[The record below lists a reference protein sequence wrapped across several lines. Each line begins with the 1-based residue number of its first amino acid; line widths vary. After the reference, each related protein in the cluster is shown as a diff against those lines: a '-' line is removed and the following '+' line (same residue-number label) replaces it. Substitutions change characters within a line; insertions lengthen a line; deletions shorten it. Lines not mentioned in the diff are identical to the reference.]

1 MKAIY
6 ICGQGRKS
14 KIRQKLLLRYIKKK
28 KKECNCIV
36 IAKELR
42 EDTELMEKIED
53 LGIPISDG
61 RWLFKFLVIQILEYI
76 SSCQKIDFK
85 ELKVALV
92 TNENS
97 ELISYYIE
105 ELTKRSNKI
114 KVITNHREK
123 FHIIEEKLYYNKGI
137 VLEISNNKR
146 KGLQDVDVI
155 FNFNF
160 EEEILNR
167 YKIDDNAILINLKEK
182 INVNSKRFSGINI
195 HSYEI
200 DFKNRLI
207 SLLDWTKYFE
217 KAEIYE
223 SYLYR
228 NDKIESIAQDIMKDK
243 VMIKGLIGNKGKIKE
258 EEYKNILDKTY
269 YLA

>member
-1 MKAIY
+1 MKALY
-6 ICGQGRKS
+6 ISGQGKKS
-14 KIRQKLLLRYIKKK
+14 KIKQRILLRYIRKK
-28 KKECNCIV
+28 KKECICIV
-36 IAKELR
+36 VGKELKK
-42 EDTELMEKIED
+42 DIELIEKIENI
-53 LGIPISDG
+53 GIPISDG

-76 SSCQKIDFK
+76 SSCQKVDIK

-97 ELISYYIE
+97 ELISYYID
-105 ELTKRSNKI
+105 ELTKKSNKI
-114 KVITNHREK
+114 KIITNHREK
-123 FHIIEEKLYYNKGI
+123 FHIIEEKLYYSKGI

-160 EEEILNR
+160 EEEILNK
-167 YKIDDNAILINLKEK
+167 YKIDDKAILVNLKEK

-200 DFKNRLI
+200 DFKNRFI
-207 SLLDWTKYFE
+207 SILDWTKDFE

-228 NDKIESIAQDIMKDK
+228 NDKIETIEEDIKKDQ
-243 VMIKGLIGNKGKIKE
+243 VIIKNLIGSNGKIKE
-258 EEYKNILDKTY
+258 KEYENILDKTY

>member
-6 ICGQGRKS
+6 IYGQDKES
-14 KIRQKLLLRYIKKK
+14 KLKQKRLLRYINRKKK
-28 KKECNCIV
+28 DCICIV
-36 IAKELR
+36 LSKKIKQDAELI
-42 EDTELMEKIED
+42 EKIED
-53 LGIPISDG
+53 IGIPISDG

-76 SSCQKIDFK
+76 SKCQNIDIG
-85 ELKVALV
+85 ELRIALV
-92 TNENS
+92 TNENN

-114 KVITNHREK
+114 KIITNHREK

-146 KGLQDVDVI
+146 KALQDVDVI

-160 EEEILNR
+160 EEEKLNR
-167 YKIDDNAILINLKEK
+167 YKLNDNAILINLKEK
-182 INVNSKRFSGINI
+182 VNIDSKRFSGINI

-200 DFKNRLI
+200 DFENRLI
-207 SLLDWTKYFE
+207 NILDWIKDFE
-217 KAEIYE
+217 KTEIYE

-228 NDKIESIAQDIMKDK
+228 NDKIESIEQDITKDK
-243 VMIKGLIGNKGKIKE
+243 VIIKGLIGGKGKIKE
-258 EEYKNILDKTY
+258 QEYKNILDKTY

>member
-1 MKAIY
+1 MKALY
-6 ICGQGRKS
+6 ISGQGKKS
-14 KIRQKLLLRYIKKK
+14 KIKKRILLRYIRKK
-28 KKECNCIV
+28 KKECICIV
-36 IAKELR
+36 VGKELKK
-42 EDTELMEKIED
+42 DIELIEKIENI
-53 LGIPISDG
+53 GIPISDG

-76 SSCQKIDFK
+76 SSCQKVDIK

-97 ELISYYIE
+97 ELISYYID
-105 ELTKRSNKI
+105 ELTKKSNKI
-114 KVITNHREK
+114 KIITNHREK
-123 FHIIEEKLYYNKGI
+123 FHIIEEKLYYSKGI

-160 EEEILNR
+160 EEEILNK
-167 YKIDDNAILINLKEK
+167 YKIDDKAILVNLKEK

-200 DFKNRLI
+200 DFKNRFI
-207 SLLDWTKYFE
+207 GILDWTKNFE

-228 NDKIESIAQDIMKDK
+228 NDKIETIEEDIKKDQ
-243 VMIKGLIGNKGKIKE
+243 VIIKNLIGSNGKIKE
-258 EEYKNILDKTY
+258 KEYENILDKTY